1 LIRACIIR
9 PLRVIDRGPARMT
22 QRMNLL
28 NASSLAVLVA
38 LAVVSLA
45 GCGDE
50 VGPAP
55 SSGGAGSSTS
65 GGATTGGAGSTGGGA
80 ATGGTG
86 ATSGAGA
93 TGNSGASGAGTSSG
107 ASSAGGSAGSS
118 AGDSAGGMT
127 SAGGAGAS
135 AGTSG
140 TNATGGAGDGAGGG
154 GNGGATAG
162 GGAGEAGTTAAGGS
176 SSGTSGR
183 GGDGGKACQSEAD
196 WTPKADDLW
205 IAPSGNDS
213 NPGTQASPKKNLPAA
228 IAAWSSGKTIWVTP
242 GTYAHGAPI
251 TITTNA
257 SEAGPLRISGVTGG
271 AMPVFDFSSEP
282 RASNN
287 DGQRGFEL
295 SGSYV
300 HLRYLE
306 IERAADNCV
315 YVTGSGNTLEWLSV
329 HECQDTGVQLSNGAA
344 DNDVR
349 NVDSYLNADPTGE
362 NADGFAPKLS
372 IGQNNYFCGTRAY
385 QNADDGYDCWAAGD
399 DSPVTFDYCWA
410 FGQPGPTATAS
421 SDGNGFK
428 LGSPADRAAGGN
440 APHELIACFA
450 FENRGAGFTANGNH
464 SGEITCTGCGTW
476 ENGSDWSPGTGG
488 QDPQHTGDI
497 TNLNVSVEQAMNAP
511 RDANGNLPDITQL

>member
-1 LIRACIIR
+1 
-9 PLRVIDRGPARMT
+9 
-22 QRMNLL
+22 MNLL
-28 NASSLAVLVA
+28 NASPLAAVVA
-38 LAVVSLA
+38 LAAVSLA
-45 GCGDE
+45 GCGNE
-50 VGPAP
+50 VGPSP
-55 SSGGAGSSTS
+55 SSGGAP
-65 GGATTGGAGSTGGGA
+65 TGGAGSTGGGA
-80 ATGGTG
+80 ATGGSG
-86 ATSGAGA
+86 ATGGGAA
-93 TGNSGASGAGTSSG
+93 GNSGASSAGTSSG
-107 ASSAGGSAGSS
+107 ASSTGGGAGSS
-118 AGDSAGGMT
+118 AGDSAGGAT
-127 SAGGAGAS
+127 SAGGAGAG

-140 TNATGGAGDGAGGG
+140 TNAAGGG
-154 GNGGATAG
+154 GNDAGGGGLGGATAG
-162 GGAGEAGTTAAGGS
+162 AGAGEAGTTAAGGS
-176 SSGTSGR
+176 SSGTSGE
-183 GGDGGKACQSEAD
+183 GGKACQSEAD

-251 TITTNA
+251 SITTNA
-257 SEAGPLRISGVTGG
+257 SAAGPLRISGVTGG
-271 AMPVFDFSSEP
+271 TMPVFDFSSEP

-287 DGQRGFEL
+287 DGERGFEL

-315 YVTGSGNTLEWLSV
+315 YVTGSSNTLEWLSV

-450 FENRGAGFTANGNH
+450 FENRGAGFTANGND
-464 SGEITCTGCGTW
+464 SGAITCTGCGTW

-488 QDPQHTGDI
+488 QDPRHTGDI

-511 RDANGNLPDITQL
+511 RDANGNLPDITKL